1 MYSNLCVALHH
12 FISGSCPP
20 TYCSNL
26 VGTFTDS
33 LLRFQQLARRLLP
46 GSHKQTWLYST
57 VGHSFQGQSKRG
69 ITLRQSLHPMKF
81 SFIGEIIISFK
92 RTRWVNNFS
101 SPMVMS
107 ITFFFFTLSVSL
119 YFHSHHFQ
127 FLFSFNPLS
136 SEVLAVRAFLDA
148 GTPLP
153 RMAQACLLPSRVQNI
168 CFSLWNSCRYEVKSF
183 ADGPDISSWIGYW
196 EPQQNLTLLTLLVQF
211 CKYQPYFG
219 FKTSLPR
226 KQVLRNRRKC
236 IAPRTNT
243 ETSEQY
249 HRK

>member
-1 MYSNLCVALHH
+1 MSPSIILSRALAHLRIVPTWSGLSRIPFYASNNWREDSSLAV
-12 FISGSCPP
+12 ISRHGF
-20 TYCSNL
+20 TAQL
-26 VGTFTDS
+26 VILSKDS
-33 LLRFQQLARRLLP
+33 L
-46 GSHKQTWLYST
+46 
-57 VGHSFQGQSKRG
+57 KRG

-92 RTRWVNNFS
+92 RTRWANNVS

-127 FLFSFNPLS
+127 FLFSFNRLS

-236 IAPRTNT
+236 NAPRTNT